1 VTASSAETAV
11 GRPRVWL
18 RLAVAALFA
27 VLYGYDLFEAV
38 SDTVGVTAQIAA
50 FNANALSVGLAPVA
64 VPWIALIAGLLL
76 PPAVYALAFWLGRRL
91 PPAGTA
97 LVFLAGLATVAA
109 AALSL
114 GTLAGLLAG

>member
-1 VTASSAETAV
+1 MSSADTVLSPQRSWQRIA
-11 GRPRVWL
+11 
-18 RLAVAALFA
+18 LALLFA

-64 VPWIALIAGLLL
+64 VPWVALIVSLLL
-76 PPAVYALAFWLGRRL
+76 PPAVYALTWWLGRRL
-91 PPAGTA
+91 SLMGRA
-97 LVFLAGLATVAA
+97 LVFLTGLATVAA
-109 AALSL
+109 ATLSL

>member
-1 VTASSAETAV
+1 MKRIVVAV
-11 GRPRVWL
+11 
-18 RLAVAALFA
+18 LFA

-38 SDTVGVTAQIAA
+38 SDTVGVTSQIAV

-76 PPAVYALAFWLGRRL
+76 PPVVYALAFWLGRRL
-91 PPAGTA
+91 RAGGMA
-97 LVFLAGLATVAA
+97 LVFLAGLAVVAA
-109 AALSL
+109 ATLSL